1 MNYEGNKKLIEIKAE
16 VVALLTRLS
25 GGSPKKWLDRQIE
38 IAKNNPDRDVETL
51 RMIRAALKD
60 ATSGPE
66 NAE

>member
-1 MNYEGNKKLIEIKAE
+1 
-16 VVALLTRLS
+16 LLARLS

-60 ATSGPE
+60 AASGPE

>member
-1 MNYEGNKKLIEIKAE
+1 MMGNKKLIEIKAE

>member
-1 MNYEGNKKLIEIKAE
+1 MMGNKKLIEIKAE

-60 ATSGPE
+60 AASGPE